1 MLVAKIFHRRS
12 SSSGGGV
19 GAAGAEA
26 PGSEAATAAAGAVAG
41 ASGAAAAAVAPN
53 PNPSGNPSPNAPA
66 DGQRVQPAGDN
77 QRTWRMMLK
86 DLERIAMAPW
96 RDAVAAPSF
105 TLVAAPSS
113 TPVAEPTFVA
123 TPSFARRAASATVDG
138 EPLPGPVAWLGLGSG
153 SGYS

>member
-1 MLVAKIFHRRS
+1 M
-12 SSSGGGV
+12 

-53 PNPSGNPSPNAPA
+53 PSPSGNPSPNAPA
-66 DGQRVQPAGDN
+66 DGQRVQPTGDN

-113 TPVAEPTFVA
+113 TPVAEPSSTPVAEPSFVA
-123 TPSFARRAASATVDG
+123 SPSFARRAASATVDG
-138 EPLPGPVAWLGLGSG
+138 EPLPGPVAWLALG
-153 SGYS
+153 

>member
-1 MLVAKIFHRRS
+1 M
-12 SSSGGGV
+12 
-19 GAAGAEA
+19 GAAGAGA

-41 ASGAAAAAVAPN
+41 ASGAAAAAVA

-113 TPVAEPTFVA
+113 TPVAEPSFVA

-138 EPLPGPVAWLGLGSG
+138 EPLPGPVAWLGLD
-153 SGYS
+153 